1 MSTSNKVS
9 RRAPVLTLPTATYTP
24 RRYSSTIHK
33 QVKTINP
40 GLRMK
45 TIFKTMLT
53 AAAVTALAACSTDMT
68 DDGANLRPDD
78 KGSYVELGASQ
89 SDETTRAG
97 ITIDGA
103 KFTTAWDANDAL
115 KIWSVVPGLAYGQGA
130 DFAFKDDTKKFG
142 GTLPSSE
149 TGAWKYSAFYP
160 QSATAKSDQNMAY
173 VPFGNARRQN
183 GNTFNS
189 AYDAMVAVPVLT
201 TDAAPGRDDDGNQIN
216 FKMHRVTT
224 ILMLDLSSA
233 ANASE
238 KVQSVRLEADKMI
251 SSKSVMFKH
260 NIDMTDG
267 FDLTKVG
274 AKLDSDNAIPQTNS
288 ITLFFE
294 EGTAPTVADLDAYFN
309 LIPGTYTNFD
319 VTVTTEAHKA
329 QFSFTPAGEYVAGDL
344 YRKTYAIQVSDWSA
358 LAAPAMEWVGNA
370 DYAPVKIDATMDIK
384 VNISADHGIKD
395 FVVDVNSA
403 ILNHLGDVM
412 GDPSMNITKLNLSN
426 PGSVE
431 QGLASTIQLPMGDQL
446 VGQTELTIDLSTLVP
461 MIMMLEGLAAEP
473 ITYHT
478 FTLDMTDN
486 AGNKLE
492 KSLTFILIKSDAPA
506 TLSYNNDAD
515 LWKNEATLSGYVP
528 AAQASGALSVQY
540 RRKGATDWQDAEMG
554 AIDANGMFTATIKP
568 AWTQST
574 NAKSQT
580 VYTVDNNTGVFANA
594 TYEYQFTVD
603 GTASAVQEFTTAAG
617 DAIPNGDL
625 SGWSKVSRP
634 GLFGASANVDYP
646 NISGSTFWDCGNN
659 GVTKE
664 LCTPAT
670 DKYSVASPSAK
681 LKSKAT
687 AGILASGN
695 LFTGSFG
702 YDASSY
708 TGTVKFG
715 QKYEFNARPKAL
727 RVNYHAKVG
736 TVTNVRKKGDICP
749 YIAGGEQDKARI
761 MVAIVDWSAPHT
773 VVSSGISMSAALQGD
788 GTTTGA
794 WDPENG
800 MGTVS
805 EGKIIGY
812 GSMWIDQ
819 TTTGDAMIS
828 SDDALTI
835 HWYDKEAMAPTGN
848 YTLVISCAANAYGD
862 YMTGY
867 QDACLYVDDFEW
879 VY

>member
-1 MSTSNKVS
+1 MF
-9 RRAPVLTLPTATYTP
+9 PLPTATYTP

-78 KGSYVELGASQ
+78 KGTYVELGASQ

-115 KIWSVVPGLAYGQGA
+115 KIWSVVPGLTYGQGA

-160 QSATAKSDQNMAY
+160 QSAAAESDQNMAY

-189 AYDAMVAVPVLT
+189 ACDAMVAVPVT
-201 TDAAPGRDDDGNQIN
+201 TTNAAPGRDDDGTQIN

-260 NIDMTDG
+260 NVDMTNG
-267 FDLTKVG
+267 FDLANVG

-309 LIPGTYTNFD
+309 LIPGTYSNFD

-344 YRKTYAIQVSDWSA
+344 YRKTYAIQESDWSA
-358 LAAPAMEWVGNA
+358 LTAPSMEWVGNA

-395 FVVDVNSA
+395 FVVNVDSK
-403 ILNHLGDVM
+403 ILNNMGTAF
-412 GDPSMNITKLNLSN
+412 GDPNMNITKLNLSN
-426 PGSVE
+426 PGAVE
-431 QGLASTIQLPMGDQL
+431 NGLASTTRLPMGDQL

-461 MIMMLEGLAAEP
+461 MIMFLESLATEP

-528 AAQASGALSVQY
+528 TAPASGAVSVQY
-540 RRKGATDWQDAEMG
+540 RRKGATAWQDAVMG

-568 AWTQST
+568 AWTTKT
-574 NAKSQT
+574 NKKGLAVQ
-580 VYTVDNNTGVFANA
+580 TVDNTTGIFAKSS
-594 TYEYQFTVD
+594 YEYQMLVDATV
-603 GTASAVQEFTTAAG
+603 AVTGEFTPANNSGDLIPGFTSDLSCYTTENSNVAFWGSGNNTMAKTLCQWD
-617 DAIPNGDL
+617 DAING
-625 SGWSKVSRP
+625 SKM
-634 GLFGASANVDYP
+634 AA
-646 NISGSTFWDCGNN
+646 
-659 GVTKE
+659 
-664 LCTPAT
+664 
-670 DKYSVASPSAK
+670 AK
-681 LKSKAT
+681 PMLVNFAP
-687 AGILASGN
+687 GN
-695 LFTGSFG
+695 LFSGAFLFGKPSYGS
-702 YDASSY
+702 
-708 TGTVKFG
+708 GTVQFG
-715 QKYEFNARPKAL
+715 QKYNYTARPTGLKL
-727 RVNYHAKVG
+727 KYKSKIG
-736 TVTNVRKKGDICP
+736 TVTTNRHATKIEVGK
-749 YIAGGEQDKARI
+749 QDSATMI
-761 MVAIVDWSAPHT
+761 VCIVDWANTHD
-773 VVSSGISMSAALQGD
+773 VVSGLATPT
-788 GTTTGA
+788 GT
-794 WDPENG
+794 WDPVSKEGLSNSETILG
-800 MGTVS
+800 YGVEYPCTTVS
-805 EGKIIGY
+805 
-812 GSMWIDQ
+812 D
-819 TTTGDAMIS
+819 
-828 SDDALTI
+828 LTEI
-835 HWYDKEAMAPTGN
+835 TLPLEWYDHTAEAPTGN
-848 YTLVISCAANAYGD
+848 YTIAISFATSKYGD
-862 YMTGY
+862 YLNGCNTN
-867 QDACLYVDDFEW
+867 QLSVADLEW

>member
-1 MSTSNKVS
+1 MF
-9 RRAPVLTLPTATYTP
+9 PLPTATYTP

-78 KGSYVELGASQ
+78 KGTYVELGASQ

-115 KIWSVVPGLAYGQGA
+115 KIWSVVPGLTYGQGA

-189 AYDAMVAVPVLT
+189 AYDAMVAVPVTT

-238 KVQSVRLEADKMI
+238 KVQSVRLEADKAI

-260 NIDMTDG
+260 NIDMTGG

-274 AKLDSDNAIPQTNS
+274 ATLTEDNAIPQTNS

-294 EGTAPTVADLDAYFN
+294 EGTAPTIADLNAYFN

-344 YRKTYAIQVSDWSA
+344 YRKTYAIQESDWSA

-395 FVVDVNSA
+395 FVVDINSPA
-403 ILNHLGDVM
+403 LSMLG
-412 GDPSMNITKLNLSN
+412 ITSLNLAQ
-426 PGSVE
+426 PGDLE
-431 QGLASTIQLPMGDQL
+431 TGLQSATKLPMGEQL
-446 VGQTELTIDLSTLVP
+446 VGQTELSLDLSSLVP
-461 MIMMLEGLAAEP
+461 MILMFQQP
-473 ITYHT
+473 NDPVTQHV
-478 FTLDMTDN
+478 FTLRMTDA

-492 KSLTFILIKSDAPA
+492 KTLTFVMIPDGAAASLT
-506 TLSYNNDAD
+506 YNNDAD

-528 AAQASGALSVQY
+528 AAQASGAISVQY
-540 RRKGATDWQDAEMG
+540 RRKGAADWQDAEMG

-568 AWTQST
+568 AWTQTT

-594 TYEYQFTVD
+594 TYEYQLTVD

-625 SGWSKVSRP
+625 SGWSTTKR
-634 GLFGASANVDYP
+634 ANIVGKMVDVAYP
-646 NISGSTFWDCGNN
+646 NISGESFWDCGNN
-659 GVTKE
+659 GITTT
-664 LCTPAT
+664 LCTSTTEKVGVSSPA
-670 DKYSVASPSAK
+670 AK
-681 LKSKAT
+681 LAST
-687 AGILASGN
+687 ELLVLASGN
-695 LFTGSFG
+695 LFTGDFN
-702 YDASSY
+702 YASM

-715 QKYEFNARPKAL
+715 KKYTYNSRPTAL
-727 RVNYHAKVG
+727 RLNYHATIGKVT
-736 TVTNVRKKGDICP
+736 TVRSQNPAPGITTES
-749 YIAGGEQDKARI
+749 YDKSRI
-761 MVAIVDWSAPHT
+761 YVAIVDWSNQHE
-773 VVSSGISMSAALQGD
+773 VVS
-788 GTTTGA
+788 GTSSTTGA

-800 MGTVS
+800 METVT

-812 GSMWIDQ
+812 GSLWIEQ
-819 TTTGDAMIS
+819 STTGDAMVS
-828 SDDALTI
+828 TGDALTI

-862 YMTGY
+862 YMTG
-867 QDACLYVDDFEW
+867 DKKACLYVDDFEW

>member
-78 KGSYVELGASQ
+78 KGTYVELGASQ

-115 KIWSVVPGLAYGQGA
+115 KIWSVVPGLTYGQGA

-189 AYDAMVAVPVLT
+189 AYDAMVAVPVTT

-238 KVQSVRLEADKMI
+238 KVQSVRLEADKAI

-260 NIDMTDG
+260 NVDMTNG
-267 FDLTKVG
+267 FDLANVG

-344 YRKTYAIQVSDWSA
+344 YRKTYAIQESDWSA

-384 VNISADHGIKD
+384 VNISADYGIKD
-395 FVVDVNSA
+395 FVVNVNSA

-426 PGSVE
+426 PGAVE
-431 QGLASTIQLPMGDQL
+431 NGLASTTRLPMGDQL

-461 MIMMLEGLAAEP
+461 MIMMLEGLATEP

-540 RRKGATDWQDAEMG
+540 RRKGATDWQDAVMG

-568 AWTQST
+568 AWTQTT

-580 VYTVDNNTGVFANA
+580 VYTVDNNTGVFAKSD
-594 TYEYQFTVD
+594 YEYQLLID
-603 GTASAVQEFTTAAG
+603 GTTAASGTFTPENNTG
-617 DAIPNGDL
+617 DTIPYGDMEDPSL
-625 SGWSKVSRP
+625 SCWV
-634 GLFGASANVDYP
+634 LDNANAP
-646 NISGSTFWDCGNN
+646 FWGSGNN
-659 GVTKE
+659 NYMSIAA
-664 LCTPAT
+664 L
-670 DKYSVASPSAK
+670 AK
-681 LKSKAT
+681 LCNQSAYTDNPSNHYAKLHGQKA
-687 AGILASGN
+687 AIMVAAGN
-695 LFTGSFG
+695 LFTGTFNKPATQG
-702 YDASSY
+702 FV
-708 TGTVKFG
+708 GFG
-715 QKYEFNARPKAL
+715 QEYSYSARPTALNFKYFASIGNVDYAYKASQIPGG
-727 RVNYHAKVG
+727 V
-736 TVTNVRKKGDICP
+736 TVKKGDP
-749 YIAGGEQDKARI
+749 DESRI
-761 MVAIVDWSAPHT
+761 FVAIVDWGERHT
-773 VVSSGISMSAALQGD
+773 VSAGLGD
-788 GTTTGA
+788 TTGG
-794 WDPENG
+794 WDPEDG
-800 MGTVS
+800 PTAVT
-805 EGKIIGY
+805 EGKVIGY
-812 GSMWIDQ
+812 GSLRITKAMA
-819 TTTGDAMIS
+819 DAMAADKMVDYPMEI
-828 SDDALTI
+828 L
-835 HWYDKEAMAPTGN
+835 WYDKDAKPALSSADAKR
-848 YTLVISCAANAYGD
+848 YSLVISCSTSTYGD
-862 YMTGY
+862 YGTGSSSNE
-867 QDACLYVDDFEW
+867 LRVDDFEW

>member
-1 MSTSNKVS
+1 
-9 RRAPVLTLPTATYTP
+9 
-24 RRYSSTIHK
+24 
-33 QVKTINP
+33 
-40 GLRMK
+40 MK

-53 AAAVTALAACSTDMT
+53 AAALTALAACSTDMT

-78 KGSYVELGASQ
+78 KGTYVELGASQ

-103 KFTTAWDANDAL
+103 KFTTAWDATDVL
-115 KIWSVVPGLAYGQGA
+115 SIWSVVPGVDYGQKA
-130 DFAFKDDTKKFG
+130 DFTFKDDTKKFG
-142 GTLPSSE
+142 GTLPSSA

-160 QSATAKSDQNMAY
+160 FSASETSSREMAY

-189 AYDAMVAVPVLT
+189 AYDAMVAVPIT
-201 TDAAPGRDDDGNQIN
+201 TTNAAPGQDDDGKQIN

-238 KVQSVRLEADKMI
+238 KVQSVRLEADKAI

-260 NIDMTDG
+260 NVDMTDG

-274 AKLDSDNAIPQTNS
+274 ATLTEDNAIPQTNS

-294 EGTAPTVADLDAYFN
+294 EGTAPTIADLNAYFN

-344 YRKTYAIQVSDWSA
+344 YQKTYAIQESDWSA

-395 FVVDVNSA
+395 FVVNVDSK
-403 ILNHLGDVM
+403 ILNNMGTAF
-412 GDPSMNITKLNLSN
+412 GDPNMNITKLNLSN
-426 PGSVE
+426 PGAVE
-431 QGLASTIQLPMGDQL
+431 NGLASTTRLPMGDQL

-461 MIMMLEGLAAEP
+461 MIMFLEGLATEP

-540 RRKGATDWQDAEMG
+540 RRKGAADWQDAEMG

-568 AWTQST
+568 AWTQTT

-594 TYEYQFTVD
+594 TYEYQLTVD

-625 SGWSKVSRP
+625 SGWSTTKRP
-634 GLFGASANVDYP
+634 NLQGKLVDVAYP
-646 NISGSTFWDCGNN
+646 NVSGDSFWDCGNN
-659 GVTKE
+659 GITTT
-664 LCTPAT
+664 LCTSST
-670 DKYSVASPSAK
+670 DKFGVVSPAAK
-681 LKSKAT
+681 LQSVST

-695 LFTGSFG
+695 LFMGSFN
-702 YDASSY
+702 YDASTY

-736 TVTNVRKKGDICP
+736 AVTNVRKKGDICP
-749 YIAGGEQDKARI
+749 YIAKDEPDKARI

-773 VVSSGISMSAALQGD
+773 VVSSGISMLAALQGD

-800 MGTVS
+800 METVS

-819 TTTGDAMIS
+819 TTTGDAMVS

-848 YTLVISCAANAYGD
+848 FTLVISCAANAYGD

-867 QDACLYVDDFEW
+867 QDACLYVDDFQW

>member
-9 RRAPVLTLPTATYTP
+9 RVATSMFPLPTATYTP

-78 KGSYVELGASQ
+78 KGTYVELGASQ
-89 SDETTRAG
+89 SDETTRAD

-115 KIWSVVPGLAYGQGA
+115 KIWSVVPGLTYGQGA

-189 AYDAMVAVPVLT
+189 ACDAMVAVPVT
-201 TDAAPGRDDDGNQIN
+201 TTNAAPGRDDDGNQIN

-238 KVQSVRLEADKMI
+238 KVQSVRLEADKAI

-260 NIDMTDG
+260 NVDMTDG
-267 FDLTKVG
+267 FDLANVG

-309 LIPGTYTNFD
+309 LIPGTYSNFD

-344 YRKTYAIQVSDWSA
+344 YRKTYAIQEADWSA
-358 LAAPAMEWVGNA
+358 LTAPAMEWVGNA

-395 FVVDVNSA
+395 FVVDINSPA
-403 ILNHLGDVM
+403 LSMLGI
-412 GDPSMNITKLNLSN
+412 SSLNLAQ
-426 PGSVE
+426 PGEMENSL
-431 QGLASTIQLPMGDQL
+431 QSATQLPMGEQL
-446 VGQTELTIDLSTLVP
+446 VGQTELSLDLSSLVP
-461 MIMMLEGLAAEP
+461 MILMFQQP
-473 ITYHT
+473 NDPVTQHV
-478 FTLDMTDN
+478 FTLRMTDA

-492 KSLTFILIKSDAPA
+492 KTLTFVMIPDGAAASLT
-506 TLSYNNDAD
+506 YNNDAD

-540 RRKGATDWQDAEMG
+540 RRKGAADWQDAEMG

-568 AWTQST
+568 AWTQTT

-594 TYEYQFTVD
+594 TYEYQLTVD

-617 DAIPNGDL
+617 DTIPYGDMEDTSL
-625 SGWSKVSRP
+625 SCWV
-634 GLFGASANVDYP
+634 LDNANAP
-646 NISGSTFWDCGNN
+646 FWGSGNN
-659 GVTKE
+659 TYMNIAA
-664 LCTPAT
+664 L
-670 DKYSVASPSAK
+670 AK
-681 LKSKAT
+681 LCNQAEYTDDPTNHYAKLHGQKAVIMV
-687 AGILASGN
+687 AAGN
-695 LFTGSFG
+695 LFTGTFNKPSTQGFVG
-702 YDASSY
+702 
-708 TGTVKFG
+708 FG
-715 QKYEFNARPKAL
+715 QEYSYSARPTALNFKYFASIGNVDYAYKASQIPGG
-727 RVNYHAKVG
+727 V
-736 TVTNVRKKGDICP
+736 TVKKGDP
-749 YIAGGEQDKARI
+749 DESRI
-761 MVAIVDWSAPHT
+761 FVAIVDWGERHT
-773 VVSSGISMSAALQGD
+773 VSAGLGD
-788 GTTTGA
+788 TTGG
-794 WDPENG
+794 WDPEDG
-800 MGTVS
+800 PTAVT

-812 GSMWIDQ
+812 GSLRITKAMA
-819 TTTGDAMIS
+819 DAMAADKMVDYPMEI
-828 SDDALTI
+828 L
-835 HWYDKEAMAPTGN
+835 WYDKDAKPALSSAEAKR
-848 YTLVISCAANAYGD
+848 YSLVISCSTSTYGD
-862 YMTGY
+862 YGTGSSSNE
-867 QDACLYVDDFEW
+867 LRVDDFEW

>member
-78 KGSYVELGASQ
+78 KGTYVELGASQ

-115 KIWSVVPGLAYGQGA
+115 KIWSVVPGLTYGQGA

-189 AYDAMVAVPVLT
+189 ACDAMVAVPVTT

-238 KVQSVRLEADKMI
+238 KVQSVRLEADKAI

-267 FDLTKVG
+267 FDLTNVG

-309 LIPGTYTNFD
+309 LIPGTYSYFD

-344 YRKTYAIQVSDWSA
+344 YRKTYAIQESDWSA

-395 FVVDVNSA
+395 FVVDINSPA
-403 ILNHLGDVM
+403 LSMLG
-412 GDPSMNITKLNLSN
+412 ITSLNLAQ
-426 PGSVE
+426 PGE
-431 QGLASTIQLPMGDQL
+431 LETGLQSATKLPMGEQL
-446 VGQTELTIDLSTLVP
+446 VGQTELSLDLSSLVP
-461 MIMMLEGLAAEP
+461 MILMFQQP
-473 ITYHT
+473 NDPVTQHV
-478 FTLDMTDN
+478 FTLRMTDA

-492 KSLTFILIKSDAPA
+492 KTLTFVMIPDGAAASLT
-506 TLSYNNDAD
+506 YNNDAD

-528 AAQASGALSVQY
+528 AAQASGAISVQY
-540 RRKGATDWQDAEMG
+540 RRKGAADWQDAEMG

-568 AWTQST
+568 AWTQTT

-594 TYEYQFTVD
+594 TYEYQLTVD
-603 GTASAVQEFTTAAG
+603 GTASAVQEFTAAAG

-625 SGWSKVSRP
+625 SGWSTTKRP
-634 GLFGASANVDYP
+634 NMQGKLVDVAYP
-646 NISGSTFWDCGNN
+646 NVSGDSFWDCGNN
-659 GVTKE
+659 GITTT
-664 LCTPAT
+664 LCTSST
-670 DKYSVASPSAK
+670 DKFGVVSPAAK
-681 LKSKAT
+681 LQSVST

-695 LFTGSFG
+695 LFMGSFN
-702 YDASSY
+702 YDASTY

-749 YIAGGEQDKARI
+749 YIAKDEQDKARI

-773 VVSSGISMSAALQGD
+773 VVSSGISMLAALQGD

-848 YTLVISCAANAYGD
+848 ITLVISCAANAYGD

-867 QDACLYVDDFEW
+867 KDACLYVDDFEW